1 MPLGISAQ
9 VPSIAPPQPVTPK
22 AEAKIPAEIPG
33 PSPHALTKE
42 DAEAWLDG
50 FFPYALQRGDV
61 AGGVV
66 MVVKDGHVLLQKG
79 YGFADVAERKPVDP
93 ERTLFRAGSV
103 SKLFTWTAVM
113 QQVEQGKLD
122 LDADV
127 NNYLDFKIPPR
138 DGKPVTLRNLMTHTP
153 GFDEVVRALIVSDPK
168 YLQPLGEALKRWV
181 PPRVTAA
188 GSTPAYSNYG
198 AALAGYIVERVSG
211 EEFNDYIEHHI
222 FAPLGMTHASFR
234 QPLPEPLQPWMSK
247 GYKVASGDPEPF
259 EIVTIPPAGSLSV
272 SGADMARFMI
282 AHLQNGA
289 FDSNRILQEA
299 TAVEMHGT
307 ANTMIPP
314 LNRMLLG
321 FYETNINGHRVISHG
336 GDTQWFHSELYLFLD
351 DGVGLYASL
360 NSLGKDG
367 AESSIQ
373 SVLYKEFSD
382 RYFPGPSQEGKVD
395 EKTAKEHAQL
405 IAGRYILS
413 RRSHQSFLSIL
424 NLLGQAKVLADADG
438 TISVPA
444 LKGPEE
450 EPKKWREVAPFV
462 WRNVAGGDR
471 LAAKVENGRVTRVGV
486 DEYPF
491 MLFEPVSCW
500 SSSGWLLPLWIA
512 GLVALALTVIAWPVS
527 ALVRRRYGVA
537 YGLSGAD
544 ARSHQRIR
552 IASLVVLGTVIAW
565 VIIMQLVSSDFDWAS
580 PAMDTWFI
588 FLRLLS
594 VAVFFAGAAIALW
607 NAWTVLRSQ
616 RKWLAKL
623 WSVVLAIACLVV
635 LYVGLVFHLIG
646 YSANY

>member
-1 MPLGISAQ
+1 
-9 VPSIAPPQPVTPK
+9 
-22 AEAKIPAEIPG
+22 
-33 PSPHALTKE
+33 
-42 DAEAWLDG
+42 
-50 FFPYALQRGDV
+50 
-61 AGGVV
+61 
-66 MVVKDGHVLLQKG
+66 
-79 YGFADVAERKPVDP
+79 
-93 ERTLFRAGSV
+93 
-103 SKLFTWTAVM
+103 
-113 QQVEQGKLD
+113 
-122 LDADV
+122 
-127 NNYLDFKIPPR
+127 
-138 DGKPVTLRNLMTHTP
+138 
-153 GFDEVVRALIVSDPK
+153 
-168 YLQPLGEALKRWV
+168 
-181 PPRVTAA
+181 
-188 GSTPAYSNYG
+188 
-198 AALAGYIVERVSG
+198 
-211 EEFNDYIEHHI
+211 
-222 FAPLGMTHASFR
+222 
-234 QPLPEPLQPWMSK
+234 MSK
-247 GYKVASGDPEPF
+247 GYKVASGEPEPF
-259 EIVTIPPAGSLSV
+259 EIVTIPPAGSLSI
-272 SGADMARFMI
+272 SGTDMARFMI

-299 TAVEMHGT
+299 TAVKMHGE

-351 DGVGLYASL
+351 DGVGLYASF
-360 NSLGKDG
+360 NSLGKDA
-367 AESSIQ
+367 AESSIH
-373 SVLYKEFSD
+373 SVLYQEFSD

-405 IAGRYILS
+405 MAGRYTLT

-424 NLLGQAKVLADADG
+424 NLLGQAKVIANKDG

-444 LKGPEE
+444 LKGADEQ
-450 EPKKWREVAPFV
+450 PKKWREIAPFV

-471 LAAKVENGRVTRVGV
+471 LAAKVENGRVTRFGV

-544 ARSHQRIR
+544 ARSHRRIR
-552 IASLVVLGTVIAW
+552 IASLVVLATILAW
-565 VIIMQLVSSDFDWAS
+565 VILMQLVSSDFDWAS
-580 PAMDTWFI
+580 PAMDGWFI

-594 VAVFFAGAAIALW
+594 LVVFFAGAAIALW
-607 NAWTVLRSQ
+607 NAWAVLRSQ

-635 LYVGLVFHLIG
+635 LYVGLVFHLVG
-646 YSANY
+646 YNANY